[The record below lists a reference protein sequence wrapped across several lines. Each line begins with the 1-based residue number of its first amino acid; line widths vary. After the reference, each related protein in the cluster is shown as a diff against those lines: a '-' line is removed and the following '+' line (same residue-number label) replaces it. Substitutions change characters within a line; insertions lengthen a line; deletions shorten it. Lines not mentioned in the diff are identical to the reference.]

1 MTGCVQGY
9 GIKTKQIDAR
19 LEQRAENTLGG
30 TVELLE
36 TQGQQTETLSRH
48 PALVDQTSKNEEV

>member
-1 MTGCVQGY
+1 MQD
-9 GIKTKQIDAR
+9 KNN
-19 LEQRAENTLGG
+19 EQKILWG